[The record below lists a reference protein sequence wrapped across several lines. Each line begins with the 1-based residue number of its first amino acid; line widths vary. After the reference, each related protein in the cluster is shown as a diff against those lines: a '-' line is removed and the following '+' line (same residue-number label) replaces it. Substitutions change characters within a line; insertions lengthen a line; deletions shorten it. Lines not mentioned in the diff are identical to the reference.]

1 MTSRITASAVAI
13 PLSRSAGPCAAGQ
26 PIIGVPAGM
35 RRFGWHGAI
44 GMMLSL
50 WLAHPGTAAPPGGP
64 RTFVAPED
72 AAAALAAAARSHDQ
86 AALRAILG
94 PGNEKLV
101 SSGDRYADEEQQR
114 RFAADYD
121 QKHELVPRGAQR
133 MELEV
138 GPDDWPLPIPIV
150 QSGRWDRWRFDARAA
165 ADELVNRRIGRN
177 ELSAIRVALSY
188 VDAQKDY
195 FGRMKQEAGTG
206 FYAERLISR
215 PGRQDGLYWP
225 VAADAA
231 AQSPLGPLVAQ
242 AEDEGYPGAIVNGR
256 PIPYQGYYFRVLK
269 EQGANAAGG
278 AMRYTKSHRMTDG
291 FALIAWPATYGSS
304 GIMTFQVDQ
313 DGVVFQK
320 DLGADTA
327 RVASSAIR
335 FDPDLTWARV
345 EVTNE

>member
-1 MTSRITASAVAI
+1 MRSRIAVSAVAR
-13 PLSRSAGPCAAGQ
+13 PGSRSAGPCAAGNS
-26 PIIGVPAGM
+26 IIGVPAGM
-35 RRFGWHGAI
+35 RLSGWYAAI
-44 GMMLSL
+44 CMVLSV
-50 WLAHPGTAAPPGGP
+50 WLAHSSTAAPQGAP
-64 RTFVAPED
+64 REFVAPED
-72 AAAALAAAARSHDQ
+72 AASALSAAVRSHDQ

-94 PGNEKLV
+94 PGSEKLL

-114 RFAADYD
+114 RFAAAYD
-121 QKHELVPRGAQR
+121 EKHMLVPEGPQR
-133 MELEV
+133 VELEV

-150 QSGRWDRWRFDARAA
+150 QSGRWDRWRFDAQAG

-177 ELSAIRVALSY
+177 ELAAIRVALSY

-195 FGRMKQEAGTG
+195 FGRMKQQTGTG

-225 VAADAA
+225 VAAAA
-231 AQSPLGPLVAQ
+231 AESPLGPLVAQ

-269 EQGANAAGG
+269 EQGGNAAGG
-278 AMRYTKSHRMTDG
+278 AMSYTKSHRMTDG

-320 DLGADTA
+320 DLGPNTA

-345 EVTNE
+345 EVTND